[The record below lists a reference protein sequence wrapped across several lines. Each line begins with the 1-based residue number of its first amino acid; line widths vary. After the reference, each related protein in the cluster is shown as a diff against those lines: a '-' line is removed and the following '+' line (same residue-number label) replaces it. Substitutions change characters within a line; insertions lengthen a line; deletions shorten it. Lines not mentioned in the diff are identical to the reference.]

1 MSTFGMGAA
10 LAADY
15 GQDTVR
21 SLGVA
26 TRPRGVVTPE
36 DLLARRH
43 AFDALNRAIAR
54 AVQAQLDDQ
63 LMDVSLSASNLVD
76 SDDDDLLMHCSGMEC
91 FFCAFPDKSVVVRC
105 VSSLR

>member
-1 MSTFGMGAA
+1 MSTFWMGAA

-15 GQDTVR
+15 GQDTVH

-26 TRPRGVVTPE
+26 TRPHGVVSQSE
-36 DLLARRH
+36 RLARRH
-43 AFDALNRAIAR
+43 AFDALNRAIGR

-63 LMDVSLSASNLVD
+63 LVVRANCLMDD
-76 SDDDDLLMHCSGMEC
+76 GDDDDSLMHCGGMEC
-91 FFCAFPDKSVVVRC
+91 YFCTFPDKSVVVRC